1 MPHAQSQAPTPPP
14 IPQTPS
20 QVGGRTAAPA
30 PEGSRVS
37 PPTQGGDAPV
47 TGADVAGQDALR
59 NAEIALQ
66 NAIEAQINAGRA
78 VTTGTGVPRQEQIP
92 PEVIPIVGIV
102 FGSLTVML
110 LGYPIIRFITRVIEK
125 RLDRS
130 ALPASEVNAQ
140 LRTLQNSLDTMAIEI
155 ERISEAQR
163 FQAKL
168 MAERERVALPESR
181 GGA

>member
-1 MPHAQSQAPTPPP
+1 MPYAQNQAPAPPP

-37 PPTQGGDAPV
+37 PPTQSADAPV
-47 TGADVAGQDALR
+47 TGTSSVEQDALR

-168 MAERERVALPESR
+168 MADRERVALPESR